1 MGVGNILFCYHI
13 DMIIETFSILCAG
26 AFSGTMGVIVHCI
39 KTELD
44 LINDNIQERLD
55 ELEERLKQ

>member
-1 MGVGNILFCYHI
+1 
-13 DMIIETFSILCAG
+13 MIIETFSILCAG
-26 AFSGTMGVIVHCI
+26 AFSGTIGVIVHCI